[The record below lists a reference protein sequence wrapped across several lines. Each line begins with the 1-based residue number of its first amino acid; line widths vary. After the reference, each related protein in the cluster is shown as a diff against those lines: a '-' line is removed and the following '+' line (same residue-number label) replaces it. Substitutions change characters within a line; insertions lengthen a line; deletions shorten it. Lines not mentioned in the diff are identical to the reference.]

1 MVVLSMVDSIG
12 VLVYIFSIYSL
23 VFGIGAFCNQS
34 VHEPVHTLVTLT
46 FALVTLTS
54 ALTCADVQDG

>member
-12 VLVYIFSIYSL
+12 VLVHIFSICSL
-23 VFGIGAFCNQS
+23 VFHIGAFCNQS

-46 FALVTLTS
+46 FAL
-54 ALTCADVQDG
+54 ACADVQGS